1 MMEYL
6 RGLNMVS
13 MLVRV
18 VLAIL
23 IGGIIGME
31 RGRKNSQAGLRTYI
45 LVCLGATLV
54 MMTNQFVYVV
64 YNVSDPVRLGAQ
76 VISGIGFLGAGTIM
90 MKGRS
95 QIKGL
100 TTAAG
105 LWTAACLG
113 LAIGVGFYEGAI
125 IGSAAIMF
133 TIAGL
138 SGLDSWIHK
147 HSRYIEVYIEYSEE
161 EGSFSD
167 YLEYMKDNCFDVV
180 NMEASFDERDG
191 QRKKGVLSY
200 ILTLKSTMDRSHV
213 DMIKLLSRDKG
224 VQYMRE
230 L

>member
-113 LAIGVGFYEGAI
+113 LTIGVGFYEGAI
-125 IGSAAIMF
+125 IGASAIMF

-138 SGLDSWIHK
+138 SGLDSWIH
-147 HSRYIEVYIEYSEE
+147 SRLAQNGRRHI
-161 EGSFSD
+161 D
-167 YLEYMKDNCFDVV
+167 Q
-180 NMEASFDERDG
+180 AQDEPG
-191 QRKKGVLSY
+191 
-200 ILTLKSTMDRSHV
+200 
-213 DMIKLLSRDKG
+213 DKYAG
-224 VQYMRE
+224 NKYRQ
-230 L
+230 